1 MLFHACQ
8 KVHYNLTKKTYD
20 PIYVTQGDLGFDIE
34 TKYFR
39 NFFIVAYSTL
49 DIGKVRNKS

>member
-1 MLFHACQ
+1 ME
-8 KVHYNLTKKTYD
+8 KIYD

-49 DIGKVRNKS
+49 DIDKVDDKS